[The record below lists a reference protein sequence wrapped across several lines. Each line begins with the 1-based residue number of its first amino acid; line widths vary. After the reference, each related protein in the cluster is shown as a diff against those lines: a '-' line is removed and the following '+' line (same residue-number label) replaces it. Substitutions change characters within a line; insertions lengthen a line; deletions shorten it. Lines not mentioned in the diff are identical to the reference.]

1 MARWSPDIE
10 ARHGTRL
17 KSGSAGSRSRQPR
30 IGVSARQAATLYGVG
45 ISMAVL
51 WVRRATFGKVAA
63 QRQRQPKD
71 SKLDANAAFV
81 LELID
86 ASSAPFSR
94 WIEGFE
100 PTGGDMVF
108 ERERPSC
115 FASSHF
121 AEVMAASNRIVI
133 AGFAGE
139 GACLSTMIDGFHRG
153 KRITYLADAS
163 ASHALEDIE
172 GVEVHK
178 IIKKLAGIYGEIQTT
193 AEWVLSSGQLLLNSG
208 WFHG

>member
-1 MARWSPDIE
+1 
-10 ARHGTRL
+10 
-17 KSGSAGSRSRQPR
+17 
-30 IGVSARQAATLYGVG
+30 
-45 ISMAVL
+45 MAVIPL
-51 WVRRATFGKVAA
+51 RSYADSSLIPTLVLVDLQQEYVSPSRGLAMPHAVQALDRCQQALAHARAMGFPVAFVRWVSRAPFF
-63 QRQRQPKD
+63 
-71 SKLDANAAFV
+71 NAA
-81 LELID
+81 
-86 ASSAPFSR
+86 SPFSR

-139 GACLSTMIDGFHRG
+139 GACLSTLIDGFHRG
-153 KRITYLADAS
+153 KRIIYLADAS
-163 ASHALEDIE
+163 ASHPLDDID

-178 IIKKLAGIYGEIQTT
+178 IIGKLAGIYGEIQTT
-193 AEWVLSSGQLLLNSG
+193 AEWVLSSGQALLNSG
-208 WFHG
+208 WLHG